1 MIDFLHYLIM
11 YSQTNNG
18 IKAKEFDSLRREFL
32 LVGAVGAIYLKTYGF
47 PRLPLLLRLEE
58 SRLLRRRE
66 GSNTYA
72 TVRSRMRLIRD
83 DMDGSN
89 QGDLK

>member
-32 LVGAVGAIYLKTYGF
+32 LVGAIGGIDAKTYGF
-47 PRLPLLLRLEE
+47 PRFPLLLRLEE
-58 SRLLRRRE
+58 SGLVRRRE
-66 GSNTYA
+66 GSGNYA

-83 DMDGSN
+83 DIDGSN
-89 QGDLK
+89 QADLK